1 MTTKSPKSAV
11 TWLDR
16 LRWFLSGLIGIVLH
30 FLGVSF
36 SYVNPKV
43 ELRKGRICLGL
54 FASARVKKHEVV
66 VGWSGHVVH
75 YTDMDRLMPVE
86 DRQYILQI
94 AEDLFQV
101 PMWRKFNERA
111 DYVNHSCDPNCG
123 FLDSSVI
130 LVAMRDIEPGEELTF
145 DYAMTGTISGMGD
158 EFDCTCGAT
167 CCRGKFSGNDW
178 AEPKLHARYGD
189 YFTSYIRRRIAA
201 MRMTTATA

>member
-1 MTTKSPKSAV
+1 MTASSTI

-16 LRWFLSGLIGIVLH
+16 IRWIVSSFVGLVLH
-30 FLGVSF
+30 FFGAAF

-43 ELRKGRICLGL
+43 ELRHGQTCLGL
-54 FASARVKKHEVV
+54 HAKEKLKKHEVV

-75 YTDMDRLMPVE
+75 FSKMERLMPLE

-101 PMWRKFNERA
+101 PMFRKFNEPA

-130 LVAMRDIEPGEELTF
+130 LVAMRDIEPGEEITF
-145 DYAMTGTISGMGD
+145 DYAMTGTLAGMGD

-167 CCRGKFSGNDW
+167 LCRGKFSGNDW
-178 AEPKLHARYGD
+178 RDPKLHARYGD
-189 YFTSYIRRRIAA
+189 YFASYVRRRVAA
-201 MRMTTATA
+201 LSGQQTA